1 MLSDSFETGLKKL
14 CLHISD
20 SFRLD
25 GASTEEEDA
34 DAVAAADEEE
44 EIQWTDLERQME
56 AAAADLERQ
65 MEAVA
70 EADKIA
76 KRGMKEAAEESM
88 VKAAATKATDSVSSA
103 RNLSATTSAST
114 TAFTFTRAPNPTSS
128 VVGVA
133 RRSGYSLIRIMLDT
147 IIIYIRVSSER

>member
-1 MLSDSFETGLKKL
+1 M
-14 CLHISD
+14 
-20 SFRLD
+20 
-25 GASTEEEDA
+25 EDA
-34 DAVAAADEEE
+34 AD
-44 EIQWTDLERQME
+44 DLEIRIE
-56 AAAADLERQ
+56 T
-65 MEAVA
+65 AV
-70 EADKIA
+70 EADKIFES
-76 KRGMKEAAEESM
+76 GMKEAAEESM